1 MAKKTIGQKAEP
13 APEAKAKPAD
23 NYAPEAVK
31 EAAAKAAAPEG
42 GDIATSQTIT
52 YSMSGGLVP

>member
-1 MAKKTIGQKAEP
+1 MAKKTKDQKAEP
-13 APEAKAKPAD
+13 APEAEAKPAD

-31 EAAAKAAAPEG
+31 EAAAKAAAPDG